1 LFDDEEVEMNKSQ
14 LIGGIICLALAGLF
28 TVLYFALP
36 ASEFM
41 FMVGNTNMPMV
52 PAVILAIV
60 GVVLLVTARG
70 GEKEE
75 EVSEPVSPQAAEKV
89 ALNKRLEAIGWG
101 LFLVMLGGF
110 SLVPN
115 EVIAKGYWSIGVG
128 IIMLGLNVTR
138 YFYHI
143 RMSGFTTFL
152 GIISLV
158 SGVAQLYGYTALE
171 GAVLLIIL
179 GAYLLLKPVF
189 DRMQLFGKVEQA

>member
-1 LFDDEEVEMNKSQ
+1 
-14 LIGGIICLALAGLF
+14 
-28 TVLYFALP
+28 
-36 ASEFM
+36 
-41 FMVGNTNMPMV
+41 
-52 PAVILAIV
+52 
-60 GVVLLVTARG
+60 
-70 GEKEE
+70 
-75 EVSEPVSPQAAEKV
+75 
-89 ALNKRLEAIGWG
+89 
-101 LFLVMLGGF
+101 MLGGF
-110 SLVPN
+110 GLVPN
-115 EVIAKGYWSIGVG
+115 EVVGKGYWSIGVG

-143 RMSGFTTFL
+143 RLSGFTTFL